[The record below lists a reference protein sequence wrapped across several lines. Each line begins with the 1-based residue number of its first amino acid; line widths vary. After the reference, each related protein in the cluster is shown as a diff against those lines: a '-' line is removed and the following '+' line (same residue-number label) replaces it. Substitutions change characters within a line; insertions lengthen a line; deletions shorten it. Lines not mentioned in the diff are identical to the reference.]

1 MTARKRSTKKV
12 YPSTV
17 NVTGKLVTMEKAE
30 ELNSFASVFN
40 GNLSSHISQVDGLQ
54 GRDWR
59 RKVPPSVREDQVHDC
74 VKNLIVYKSMR
85 HDKMHPGVLREL
97 DDATTKPLSMIFEK
111 CQSGEVPEDCKKSNT
126 TPIF

>member
-1 MTARKRSTKKV
+1 M
-12 YPSTV
+12 

-40 GNLSSHISQVDGLQ
+40 GNLSSHIPQVDGLQ
-54 GRDWR
+54 VRDWG
-59 RKVPPSVREDQVHDC
+59 RKVPPSVREDQVHDY

-85 HDKMHPGVLREL
+85 HDKMHPGVLRES

-111 CQSGEVPEDCKKSNT
+111 CCQSGEVPRDCKKANT